1 MSIVI
6 DNPDI
11 DNWIEQANLK
21 SERRLD
27 ARLGLRNLQKK
38 FPFAVEWVSYDDL
51 KKQCVEWSPRTEHP
65 VAASYDGKTLSLH
78 FN

>member
-1 MSIVI
+1 MSIVL

-11 DNWIEQANLK
+11 DNWIEQANLQ
-21 SERRLD
+21 SEQRLD

-38 FPFAVEWVSYDDL
+38 FPFAVEWVSHADL
-51 KKQCVEWSPRTEHP
+51 KMECVEWSPRSEPP
-65 VAASYDGKTLSLH
+65 VAASYDGETLSLH